1 MWIKVCGIKTI
12 ETAVCCIEAGA
23 DAVGFVFAESRRKVS
38 VDQTAEIIRV
48 LPPEVEKVGVFF
60 NNPFSDV
67 LAIDSALGLD
77 LLQFHGEETPQY
89 CNRFTG
95 RALKSFRIAKLADL
109 EDVKKYR
116 GSVKA
121 CLLDSFEA
129 GQPGGTGK
137 AWDWAMFSTMVN
149 QELAGFNLIV
159 AGGLT
164 AQNVKVALQ
173 HISPYGVDISS
184 GVERAGQKDCDLIR
198 EFINTVRRC
207 ENEQPARL

>member
-1 MWIKVCGIKTI
+1 MWIKICGIKTVKA
-12 ETAVCCIEAGA
+12 AVCCAEAGA

-38 VDQTAEIIRV
+38 TEQAAEIIKA
-48 LPPEVEKVGVFF
+48 LPPGTVKVGVFV
-60 NNPFSDV
+60 NKPYSEV
-67 LAIDSALGLD
+67 AAIDSFLGLD
-77 LLQFHGEETPQY
+77 LLQFHGDESPQY
-89 CNRFTG
+89 CNRFPG
-95 RALKSFRIAKLADL
+95 RALKSFRVASTADL

-129 GQPGGTGK
+129 GQAGGTGK
-137 AWDWAMFSTMVN
+137 AWDWATLSNMVN

-207 ENEQPARL
+207 ENEQPA